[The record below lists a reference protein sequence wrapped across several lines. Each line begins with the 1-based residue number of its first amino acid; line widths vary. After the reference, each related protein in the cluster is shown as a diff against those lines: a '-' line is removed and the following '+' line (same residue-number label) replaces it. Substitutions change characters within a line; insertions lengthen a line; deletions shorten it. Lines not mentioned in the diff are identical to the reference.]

1 MSISAKLILPLIKR
15 VIPYLPLLPT
25 PLLSLPP
32 TLLLHLTSHP
42 SPSATSFISSSTT
55 HPLHLPITFTL
66 IAIPVIYIL
75 GLISGNVSWVD
86 RAWPFYTPF
95 CTTLLV
101 AWLWLNQDGV
111 VYGHNLPRV
120 GLMWALQLLWSTR
133 LLSHALKRDFYNL
146 RSEDYRY
153 TAFRSLV
160 PRPLFAL
167 VHLFVVAIAQPLL
180 LLALSLPVHAVL
192 TLPPSELA
200 STGGYDLKWKT
211 VKGFLPSRFD
221 AAGFG
226 SAGDDT
232 PVLNLSDLAVFVL
245 AVACLYVEWRT
256 DREMYKYQ
264 SSKHSILDQAKAN
277 NNSTSTATVP
287 PSDSS
292 GSTLPKIY
300 RPSKLSDKKAQ
311 DGNPQPSPYPLSH
324 HPGFPTRGRW
334 RWSRHPN
341 FAAEQL
347 FWVTQA
353 LIVVGGAR
361 SSGVTRRGWGAGAGS
376 VFGPCFALSILFC
389 ASTFLTEWITS
400 RKFPAYKPY
409 RRLVGQFVPQET
421 AWIWLWGTITRGRA
435 RDVKAVYE
443 VSQLDD
449 DAGTIDGL

>member
-1 MSISAKLILPLIKR
+1 MSAKLILPLVKR
-15 VIPYLPLLPT
+15 IIPYLALLPT

-42 SPSATSFISSSTT
+42 SPSATTFISSATT
-55 HPLHLPITFTL
+55 HPLHPPIVFTL

-95 CTTLLV
+95 CTGLLV
-101 AWLWLNQDGV
+101 AWLWLNHDGV

-160 PRPLFAL
+160 PRPVFAL

-192 TLPPSELA
+192 SLPPSELA
-200 STGGYDLKWKT
+200 STGGYDITWKT
-211 VKGFLPSRFD
+211 VKKFLPARFD
-221 AAGFG
+221 AIG
-226 SAGDDT
+226 SAADDT
-232 PVLNLSDLAVFVL
+232 PVLNLSDLAVAAL
-245 AVACLYVEWRT
+245 AVGCLYIEWRT
-256 DREMYKYQ
+256 DREMYRYQ
-264 SSKHSILDQAKAN
+264 SSKHAILDKAKAKSN
-277 NNSTSTATVP
+277 D
-287 PSDSS
+287 SDSS
-292 GSTLPKIY
+292 SANTKIIK
-300 RPSKLSDKKAQ
+300 PATPNKQ
-311 DGNPQPSPYPLSH
+311 DGKPQPSAYPVSH

-353 LIVVGGAR
+353 LIVVGGAS

-389 ASTFLTEWITS
+389 SSTFLTEWITS
-400 RKFPAYKPY
+400 RKFPAYKAY
-409 RRLVGQFVPQET
+409 RRLVGQFLPQET

-435 RDVKAVYE
+435 RDYKAVYE
-443 VSQLDD
+443 VPQV
-449 DAGTIDGL
+449 DAATVGGINSS